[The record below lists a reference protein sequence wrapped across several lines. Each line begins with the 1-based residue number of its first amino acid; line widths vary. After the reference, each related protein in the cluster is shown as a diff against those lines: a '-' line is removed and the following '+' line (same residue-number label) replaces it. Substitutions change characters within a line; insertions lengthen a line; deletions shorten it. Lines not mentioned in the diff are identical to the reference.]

1 MKFRA
6 SRFWASFQHRETGLW
21 KPELF
26 VLWFDAYM
34 LDAHIL
40 LVTSEDEGA
49 EFGVEMFEL
58 PFGAV
63 SDLKTHSASISS
75 DLDFKFSKR
84 SRSYWNFAVQ
94 RQVKEKI

>member
-1 MKFRA
+1 MELRVSLVGARFRHKGIEYFVLCSDEYMYDAWVDVITLKREEVEFRA
-6 SRFWASFQHRETGLW
+6 
-21 KPELF
+21 ELF
-26 VLWFDAYM
+26 
-34 LDAHIL
+34 
-40 LVTSEDEGA
+40 S
-49 EFGVEMFEL
+49 L

-63 SDLKTHSASISS
+63 SYLKARSASISS